1 MFKIKRLI
9 FSLTFRI
16 NITMFVLLGILGWGF
31 AKTASYLV
39 ISISNAHQ
47 CFTMSTVVT
56 KSIDEHLLRIEN
68 SIKASALT
76 SKNQELTEDNCHEF
90 CDSVRSIVGVDSVY
104 VAKHRTQHPR
114 VEKSLRKV
122 WETGTGVWSEAHKNE
137 DGNIVVTYLTP
148 LQNSRGKT
156 YAVLCADMTLDW
168 LSNLADQER
177 LSENAVISVS
187 SDDDIVIFHPDKS
200 KIMHKADSLGME
212 LTEQSIYEEPLKRA
226 FWNTSGTTT
235 ETISEYTG
243 WRIRCMIPARDHN
256 TLSMVILGLSYFI
269 FATLF
274 ILLAICIMLVHRWYL
289 HPLSKIVDATKQI
302 SRGNFDVELP
312 TITQNTEVR
321 MLRDNFMRMQ
331 HAIKQYILDLSSTT
345 EQKVSIERDI
355 AIAAHI
361 QEGMLPK
368 DFEARQDVDISGLLN
383 PAKTVGGDLYDYFVR
398 RSYTDSDGNHDYLF
412 FIIGDVS
419 GKGVPAALIMSV
431 VCHLFRNISRR
442 STNAARICDSIN
454 IGLAEGNNESMF
466 CTVFVG
472 VLDLETGKLEY
483 CNAGHNPPLLVRD
496 GKAEFMEPEKIQ
508 LPLGVDGNHLYK
520 SETIQLQ
527 KDDIIF
533 LYTDGVTEAENKD
546 KQLFGNEATQRAVL
560 SAAKSKT
567 MKVLNANV
575 LGAVRSFV
583 DGTEQSDDL
592 TMLCIKRL
600 EPEKVV
606 PKLFD
611 N

>member
-39 ISISNAHQ
+39 ISISNAHL

-56 KSIDEHLLRIEN
+56 KSIDEYLLRIEN
-68 SIKASALT
+68 SIKASAVT
-76 SKNQELTEDNCHEF
+76 SKTQQLTAHNSREF

-104 VAKHRTQHPR
+104 IAKHRSSHPR
-114 VEKSLRKV
+114 VEKSLRRV
-122 WETGTGVWSEAHKNE
+122 WKTNAGVWSEAHKDG

-148 LQNSRGKT
+148 LQNNQGKV

-168 LSNLADQER
+168 LNNIADKER
-177 LSENAVISVS
+177 LSENAVISVR

-200 KIMHKADSLGME
+200 KIMHKADSADMKV
-212 LTEQSIYEEPLKRA
+212 TEKSIYEEPLKRA
-226 FWNTSGTTT
+226 FWKASGTTT
-235 ETISEYTG
+235 ETVSKHTG
-243 WRIRCMIPARDHN
+243 WRIQCMVPARDHN
-256 TLSMVILGLSYFI
+256 TLSMVILGISYFM
-269 FATLF
+269 FSTLF
-274 ILLAICIMLVHRWYL
+274 ILLALCIMLVHRWYL
-289 HPLSKIVDATKQI
+289 HPLSKIADATKQI

-321 MLRDNFMRMQ
+321 LLRDNFMRMQ
-331 HAIKQYILDLSSTT
+331 RAIKQYVFDLRATT

-361 QEGMLPK
+361 QDGMLPK
-368 DFEARQDVDISGLLN
+368 DFEARQDIDISGLQK
-383 PAKTVGGDLYDYFVR
+383 PAKSVGGDLYDYFVR
-398 RSYTDSDGNHDYLF
+398 RSYTDDDGTHDYLF

-442 STNAARICDSIN
+442 STNAGRICDSIN
-454 IGLAEGNNESMF
+454 IGLAEGNNENMF

-472 VLDLETGKLEY
+472 VVDLETGKMEY
-483 CNAGHNPPLLVRD
+483 CNAGHNPPLFVRN
-496 GKAEFMEPEKIQ
+496 GEAKFMEPEKIQ
-508 LPLGVDGNHLYK
+508 LPLGIDANHLYK

-546 KQLFGNEATQRAVL
+546 KQLFGNEATQRAVM
-560 SAAKSKT
+560 SAAKST
-567 MKVLNANV
+567 SMKVLNANV

-600 EPEKVV
+600 EPKKAK